1 MDALEII
8 RQVEADAGLRA
19 QMRAV
24 LLGDELLQLPELV
37 RRLAEAQART
47 GEQLREFQAAVER
60 RFTALESRAD
70 AVGARFDAVDARF
83 DAVDARF
90 DAVDARLDAVDA
102 RFDAVDGRL
111 GRLGRDVGDL
121 KGRSLEDRLRADPRR
136 YVPGRVARSVRP
148 LAAERLDELVAGL
161 SPDDADDVNRADAVF
176 AARLADGTDV
186 VFVAEAAFT
195 VHADGIE
202 RAVRRAGLLR
212 RAGVDARP
220 IVVAQQPPH
229 QAVADKAQD
238 LGVALVAEP
247 TGLVVAPPA

>member
-47 GEQLREFQAAVER
+47 EEQLREFQAAVER

-70 AVGARFDAVDARF
+70 AVGSRF
-83 DAVDARF
+83 
-90 DAVDARLDAVDA
+90 DAVDA

-195 VHADGIE
+195 VHADDIE

>member
-47 GEQLREFQAAVER
+47 EEQLREFQAAVER

-70 AVGARFDAVDARF
+70 AVGARF
-83 DAVDARF
+83 
-90 DAVDARLDAVDA
+90 DAVDA

-186 VFVAEAAFT
+186 VFAAEAAFT
-195 VHADGIE
+195 VHADDIE

>member
-47 GEQLREFQAAVER
+47 EEQLREFQAAVER

-70 AVGARFDAVDARF
+70 AVGSRF
-83 DAVDARF
+83 
-90 DAVDARLDAVDA
+90 DAVDA

-161 SPDDADDVNRADAVF
+161 SPDDADDVNRAEAVF

-195 VHADGIE
+195 VHADDIE

>member
-1 MDALEII
+1 VDALEII

-47 GEQLREFQAAVER
+47 EEQLREFQAAVER

-70 AVGARFDAVDARF
+70 AVGSRF
-83 DAVDARF
+83 
-90 DAVDARLDAVDA
+90 DAVDA

-176 AARLADGTDV
+176 AARLADGTDI

-195 VHADGIE
+195 VHADDIE

>member
-1 MDALEII
+1 VDALEII

-47 GEQLREFQAAVER
+47 EEQLREFQAAVER

-70 AVGARFDAVDARF
+70 AVGSRF
-83 DAVDARF
+83 
-90 DAVDARLDAVDA
+90 DAVDA

-195 VHADGIE
+195 VHVDDIE

>member
-47 GEQLREFQAAVER
+47 EEQLREFQAAVER

-70 AVGARFDAVDARF
+70 AVGARFDAVGARF

-90 DAVDARLDAVDA
+90 DAVDG

-111 GRLGRDVGDL
+111 DRLGRDVGDL

-176 AARLADGTDV
+176 AARLADGTDI

-195 VHADGIE
+195 VHADDIE

>member
-1 MDALEII
+1 VDALEII

-47 GEQLREFQAAVER
+47 EEQLREFQAAVER

-70 AVGARFDAVDARF
+70 AVGSRF
-83 DAVDARF
+83 
-90 DAVDARLDAVDA
+90 DAVDA

-161 SPDDADDVNRADAVF
+161 SPDDADDVNRAEAVF

-195 VHADGIE
+195 VHADDIE

>member
-70 AVGARFDAVDARF
+70 AVG
-83 DAVDARF
+83 ARF

>member
-47 GEQLREFQAAVER
+47 EEQLREFQAAVER

-70 AVGARFDAVDARF
+70 AVGSRF
-83 DAVDARF
+83 
-90 DAVDARLDAVDA
+90 DAVDA

-176 AARLADGTDV
+176 AARLADGTDI

-195 VHADGIE
+195 VHADDIE

>member
-47 GEQLREFQAAVER
+47 EEQLREFQAAVER

-70 AVGARFDAVDARF
+70 AVGSRF
-83 DAVDARF
+83 
-90 DAVDARLDAVDA
+90 DAVDA

-195 VHADGIE
+195 VHVDDIE